1 VGAAVRTAIVT
12 GAASGLGRALALRLA
27 KDGWQLALADVDT
40 ERAHETLAM
49 VEKAGG
55 SGQVELLDV
64 ADQTAWAALV
74 ERLRNQWPQLDLLVN
89 NAGVCGAGDVGDFPL
104 ADWQWLLGV
113 NLHGVIYGCHTCLPW
128 LKQNPSGA
136 HIINTASIAA
146 FLAAPTMGAY
156 NVAKAGVLALS
167 ETMYAE
173 LAPQGISVTVVCP
186 GFFQSGLLEKGRFM
200 QEFGRELA
208 ADYMRKSTFTADH
221 VADAAVKAMHRKK
234 FYVVEGRRARWLWRV
249 KRSIPL
255 GFLKLVSSGWKKT
268 QDQQRAKKGG

>member
-1 VGAAVRTAIVT
+1 MQPRTAILT
-12 GAASGLGRALALRLA
+12 GAASGLGRALAVRLA

-40 ERAHETLAM
+40 ERAHETLIL

-55 SGQVELLDV
+55 SGQVERLDV
-64 ADQTAWAALV
+64 ADPAQWAPLV
-74 ERLRNQWPQLDLLVN
+74 EKLRQQWPQLDLLVN

-104 ADWQWLLGV
+104 EDWQWLLGV

-128 LKQNPSGA
+128 LKQNPNGA

-173 LAPQGISVTVVCP
+173 LAPQGIGVSVVCP

-200 QEFGRELA
+200 HEFGRELA
-208 ADYMRKSTFTADH
+208 ADYMRNSPFTADH
-221 VADAAVKAMHRKK
+221 VADAAVRAMYRKK
-234 FYVVEGRRARWLWRV
+234 FYVIEGRRARWLWRV
-249 KRSIPL
+249 KRSMPL
-255 GFLKLVSSGWKKT
+255 GFIKLVSSGWKKT
-268 QDQQRAKKGG
+268 QDQQAKKGG